1 MVVVEVV
8 PGSPAEEAGLM
19 VGDVIVSI
27 DSEPMYDIV
36 ELSAA
41 VKLRR
46 PGEAVELT
54 VARDGDIYIATAV
67 LDALG

>member
-1 MVVVEVV
+1 
-8 PGSPAEEAGLM
+8 
-19 VGDVIVSI
+19 
-27 DSEPMYDIV
+27 MYDIY

-46 PGEAVELT
+46 PGETVELT